1 MTTQNSVSSPTDAN
15 KARRRLN
22 FGFDRFSGLYVFAL
36 LVIVFALWIPNLF
49 LSVNTARSTLAQ
61 EAITAIIALGLLIPI
76 AAGVFDLSVAGSVS
90 VGAAVA
96 LWFQTNG
103 FPWPLGVIG
112 ALVVGVL
119 IGALNGV
126 VIVNLKVDSFI
137 ATLGM
142 SSILVAMSY
151 WATDGKQVVA
161 GIQPGFIA
169 FGQFKVLTFPLSF
182 FYMLILAAI
191 LYFILEYRPAG
202 RRLYAVGG
210 NPIATRLAGV
220 RTGRVIR
227 GSLISSAVIASF
239 AGTLLAAQLGNA
251 TPDMGAPYLL
261 PAFSAV
267 FLGATQIRPGRV
279 NVLGT
284 LVAILLLATGVKG
297 LQLLGAP
304 TYIPYLFNGLALIVA
319 VALAVRPTRKTKG

>member
-142 SSILVAMSY
+142 SSILVAMS
-151 WATDGKQVVA
+151 
-161 GIQPGFIA
+161 
-169 FGQFKVLTFPLSF
+169 
-182 FYMLILAAI
+182 
-191 LYFILEYRPAG
+191 
-202 RRLYAVGG
+202 
-210 NPIATRLAGV
+210 
-220 RTGRVIR
+220 
-227 GSLISSAVIASF
+227 
-239 AGTLLAAQLGNA
+239 
-251 TPDMGAPYLL
+251 
-261 PAFSAV
+261 
-267 FLGATQIRPGRV
+267 
-279 NVLGT
+279 
-284 LVAILLLATGVKG
+284 
-297 LQLLGAP
+297 
-304 TYIPYLFNGLALIVA
+304 
-319 VALAVRPTRKTKG
+319 